1 MKHSIRWPLAVLLAC
16 FMLLSAPYPVAAF
29 SVAENPNNSLDTFPN
44 NPGDTLISSGGVTTL
59 VVELGENFAI
69 DGLGNCTGFNCNDS
83 YDSFRMQVPAGLEI
97 TLTELQVANVDGT
110 AEQLWVFPGP
120 PGGAGVIRMPVHL
133 QTDWQTGELFRLT
146 DSLTINGA
154 NPNST
159 NFVLGPGFYD
169 VIAFNFA
176 FIGGGAFEATFTA
189 SQIVIPLPMSLA
201 LFAPALGLLASVR
214 FRKA

>member
-1 MKHSIRWPLAVLLAC
+1 MKKTLTSALALA
-16 FMLLSAPYPVAAF
+16 L
-29 SVAENPNNSLDTFPN
+29 T
-44 NPGDTLISSGGVTTL
+44 
-59 VVELGENFAI
+59 
-69 DGLGNCTGFNCNDS
+69 
-83 YDSFRMQVPAGLEI
+83 AGLATVGYADPDE
-97 TLTELQVANVDGT
+97 
-110 AEQLWVFPGP
+110 
-120 PGGAGVIRMPVHL
+120 
-133 QTDWQTGELFRLT
+133 

-189 SQIVIPLPMSLA
+189 SEIVIPLPMSLA
-201 LFAPALGLLASVR
+201 LFAPALGLLASAG